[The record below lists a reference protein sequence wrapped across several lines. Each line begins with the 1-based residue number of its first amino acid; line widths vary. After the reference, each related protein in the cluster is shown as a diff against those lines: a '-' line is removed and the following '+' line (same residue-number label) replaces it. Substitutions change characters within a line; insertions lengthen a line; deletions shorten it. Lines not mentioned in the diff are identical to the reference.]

1 MKNVDTSKV
10 WQGKRKPEKLEMKG
24 FSPTQSIE
32 PAKKEK
38 DKNREKQSKSVK
50 STMKLRHH
58 ATMPSSNHAIMT
70 SSMTSRHLDVIIE
83 KVRKT
88 VKVIGKEPSTHRLTP
103 EEKKAII
110 EIVYAYK
117 SQGIKTSEN
126 EVARIAINFLV
137 NDYKENGENSILHK
151 VIKALNE

>member
-1 MKNVDTSKV
+1 
-10 WQGKRKPEKLEMKG
+10 
-24 FSPTQSIE
+24 
-32 PAKKEK
+32 
-38 DKNREKQSKSVK
+38 
-50 STMKLRHH
+50 MKLRHH

-110 EIVYAYK
+110 DIVYSYK

>member
-24 FSPTQSIE
+24 FSPPQPTE

-38 DKNREKQSKSVK
+38 DVVEKKRSKSVK
-50 STMKLRHH
+50 APKTQRRH
-58 ATMPSSNHAIMT
+58 AIMQSSNHAIIQ
-70 SSMTSRHLDVIIE
+70 SSMTSRRHDAIIE
-83 KVRKT
+83 IVRKT

-110 EIVYAYK
+110 DIVYSYK
-117 SQGIKTSEN
+117 SRGIKTSEN
-126 EVARIAINFLV
+126 EIARIAIDFLV
-137 NDYKENGENSILHK
+137 NEYKENRENSILHK
-151 VIKALNE
+151 AIKALNE